1 MEFSWYIIWNVL
13 ITFVIFPIWHA
24 IRKNE
29 AEIQRQGILLN
40 KTREE
45 VARDYVTRTSFN
57 VEFERLIDK
66 LDKID
71 AKIDKLIVE

>member
-1 MEFSWYIIWNVL
+1 MELSWYIIWNVL
-13 ITFVIFPIWHA
+13 ITFVIFPIWTA

-29 AEIQRQGILLN
+29 AEIQRQNILLN

-66 LDKID
+66 LDKLD

>member
-1 MEFSWYIIWNVL
+1 MQSE
-13 ITFVIFPIWHA
+13 
-24 IRKNE
+24 KNE

-66 LDKID
+66 LDKLD